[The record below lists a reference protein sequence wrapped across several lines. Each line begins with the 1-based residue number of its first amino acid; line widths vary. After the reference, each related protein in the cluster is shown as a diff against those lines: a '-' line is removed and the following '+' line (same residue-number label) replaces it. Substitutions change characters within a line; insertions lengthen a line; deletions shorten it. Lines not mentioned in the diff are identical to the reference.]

1 MHIAHCKVI
10 RGQLSFRMFELIR
23 TVNES
28 RGLLKD
34 LSLLSEGQTGQT
46 GGGGVK
52 ALTPPLQ
59 TGKMYHFEVFLLYR
73 DKIKDPKLNY
83 REILNRQ

>member
-10 RGQLSFRMFELIR
+10 RGQLSFCMFELIR

-34 LSLLSEGQTGQT
+34 LSLLSEGQT